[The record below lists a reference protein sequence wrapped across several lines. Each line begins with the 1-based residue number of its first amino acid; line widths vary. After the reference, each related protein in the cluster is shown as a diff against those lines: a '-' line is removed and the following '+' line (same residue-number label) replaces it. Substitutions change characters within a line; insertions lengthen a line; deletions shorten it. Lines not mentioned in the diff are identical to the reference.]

1 MSRTSFSEEKVQLSL
16 DIRGPREISSALH
29 VPNDSALNSLGEPF
43 PPDISNSKTVR
54 TDRGAKL
61 LELSAVVTA
70 SILLF
75 IIMLPADKEPR
86 RIAEN
91 FIGSR
96 LEPAHPIRRK
106 LPNVQPTKKSAL
118 LQVGLFRQL
127 NGAETK
133 QSELTVLGLS
143 PDVRKKVT
151 VDGIMYALV
160 LSPENEYERKL
171 TLDILKA
178 SNINYFQAKLNDS

>member
-1 MSRTSFSEEKVQLSL
+1 MSKTFFSEENAQLSL
-16 DIRGPREISSALH
+16 DIHGPREISSTLYMH
-29 VPNDSALNSLGEPF
+29 DGTALNSLGEQF
-43 PPDISNSKTVR
+43 PSDISNSKTVR
-54 TDRGAKL
+54 TDRRAIL

-106 LPNVQPTKKSAL
+106 LPNVQPTKKSSL

-133 QSELTVLGLS
+133 QNELTVLGLS

-151 VDGIMYALV
+151 VDGSMYALV
-160 LSPENEYERKL
+160 LSPEDECLVR
-171 TLDILKA
+171 
-178 SNINYFQAKLNDS
+178 